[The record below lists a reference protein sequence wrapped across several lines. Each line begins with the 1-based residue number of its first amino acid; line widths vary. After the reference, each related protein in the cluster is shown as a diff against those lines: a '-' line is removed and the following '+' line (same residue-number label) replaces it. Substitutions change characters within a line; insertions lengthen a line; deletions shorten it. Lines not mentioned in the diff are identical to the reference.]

1 MLQLTPCFLPK
12 TDLEKGIVG
21 GGGRTAEGLGCFG
34 GLVWHKNL
42 EIDLFFRGNF
52 GPDDEKQILTGLVCG
67 RNEVLCLVV
76 LKN

>member
-1 MLQLTPCFLPK
+1 M
-12 TDLEKGIVG
+12 DLEKGIVG

-52 GPDDEKQILTGLVCG
+52 GPDDEKQILTGLACG